1 MSEPYSS
8 VETSAR
14 INLQK
19 GDQAVRRKPRTLI
32 ISALVLATS
41 AGYPAT
47 AAELEEVIVTA
58 QKREQ
63 NAQDVGIAITSMTG
77 QELTSSHL
85 TNASDIAAR
94 TPGVLARRQFPSR
107 GLRSNF
113 FIRGVGSTDFND
125 ATETPVAVY
134 VDDFYLISP
143 STADFSLMDITRVEV
158 LKGPQGTLFG
168 RNANGGAVQYVTN
181 QPELGKVSGY
191 LEGGLGSSE
200 TEQLAGMLNLPLGD
214 KFALRVAAQLDNH
227 GYLTKNVLAGG
238 QDSGDQN
245 YTAERVSLRYKPTD
259 AVDAIYKFQ
268 HGDTHGRYGQTNPLV
283 TLAQL
288 GGDVIHKPDNT
299 NAYGYNPSE
308 NGTDDPDRMAAEGL
322 NDGFNKINSHNLR
335 INWDVSENVAFT
347 SITGYM
353 DQDYSV
359 YEDCDG
365 TPSIICNYNGFYE
378 SEHYSQEF
386 RLNGNAGRTTWT
398 AGLYYLH
405 QKSSGGLDAPLYFT
419 ADGNPTPGA
428 TTAGLG
434 FYADFDLTAKNYAA
448 FGQIEFAVTDTV
460 TLIGGL
466 RFANDQKDFEER
478 YPVYAISTPNSLFP
492 FRRRSDF
499 LLSSQQIDGL
509 VIEKNFTEGTVGDLT
524 HMDDNSWSGTAQ
536 INWKPA
542 DGQLYYLSVRRGV
555 KAGGFNNGSV
565 PVFDIQLD
573 QFPFEPE
580 ELMAYEIGEKV
591 SFMDDRLRLNSAI
604 FYYDYSDYQVT
615 TFKTLGMVQANA
627 DATITGAEFEIVATP
642 FEGLSLN
649 AGLSLLDT
657 NIEDIARGA
666 GLPLVDREMGEA
678 PKVKV
683 NALARYEWPVF
694 GGNLSV
700 QLAGTFVDE
709 RWTDAQNLTVGRLQS
724 YTILDGQIGFE
735 SGGGKLTVLLWGR
748 NLTDER
754 VTLNTLATLTGF
766 NIGQQKWNEKPM
778 GGVTVGYHF

>member
-1 MSEPYSS
+1 MKSKTPVIS
-8 VETSAR
+8 VLLLTTA
-14 INLQK
+14 
-19 GDQAVRRKPRTLI
+19 
-32 ISALVLATS
+32 
-41 AGYPAT
+41 AGTQTAT
-47 AAELEEVIVTA
+47 AAGLEEIVVTA
-58 QKREQ
+58 QRREQ

-77 QELTSSHL
+77 EELTNMHF
-85 TNASDIAAR
+85 TNASDIAAQ

-143 STADFSLMDITRVEV
+143 STADFSLMDIARVEV

-181 QPELGKVSGY
+181 QPELGKLSGY
-191 LEGGLGSSE
+191 LEGGLGTSD
-200 TEQLAGMLNLPLGD
+200 TQQLDGLLNVPAGE
-214 KFALRVAAQLDNH
+214 KFAIRVAAQMDDH

-238 QDSGDQN
+238 QDAGDQN
-245 YTAERVSLRYKPTD
+245 YTAERISLRYQPTD
-259 AVDAIYKFQ
+259 AVDLIYKFQ

-283 TLAQL
+283 TLAQP
-288 GGDVIHKPDNT
+288 GGDVIKKPDNT
-299 NAYGYNPSE
+299 NAFGYNPSD
-308 NGTDDPDRMAAEGL
+308 NGTNGPDKIAAEGL
-322 NDGFNKINSHNLR
+322 NDGYNKVDSHNLR
-335 INWDVSENVAFT
+335 VTWDVSDTVAFT

-353 DQDYSV
+353 DQNYSV

-365 TPSIICNYNGFYE
+365 TPSIICNYNGFYD
-378 SEHYSQEF
+378 SKHYSQEF
-386 RLNGNAGRTTWT
+386 RLNGTEGRMTWT

-419 ADGNPTPGA
+419 ADGNPDPSG

-448 FGQIEFAVTDTV
+448 FGQIEYALTDTV

-478 YPVYAISTPNSLFP
+478 YPVYNILTDNSHFP
-492 FRRRSDF
+492 FRHRSDF
-499 LLSSQQIDGL
+499 QLSSHEIDSL
-509 VIEKNFTEGTVGDLT
+509 LLEKDFTKETVGNLT
-524 HMDDNSWSGTAQ
+524 HMDDDSWSGTAQ

-542 DGQLYYLSVRRGV
+542 DGQLYYFSVRRGV

-573 QFPFEPE
+573 QFPFKPE
-580 ELMAYEIGEKV
+580 ELLAYEIGEKV
-591 SFMDDRLRLNSAI
+591 SFMDDRLRLNSAV
-604 FYYDYSDYQVT
+604 FYYDYKDYQVT
-615 TFKTLGMVQANA
+615 TFKTLGIVQSNA
-627 DATITGAEFEIVATP
+627 DATIQGAEFEIVASP
-642 FEGLSLN
+642 IDGLSLS
-649 AGLSLLDT
+649 AALSLLDT
-657 NIEDIARGA
+657 NIKDIARGA

-678 PKVKV
+678 PKTKV
-683 NALARYEWPVF
+683 NALARYEWPAF

-700 QLAGTFVDE
+700 QLGGTYVGE
-709 RWTDAQNLTVGRLQS
+709 RWTDAQNLSVGRLPS
-724 YTILDGQIGFE
+724 YTIVDGQVGFE
-735 SGGGKLTVLLWGR
+735 SEGGKISVLLWGR

-754 VTLNTLATLTGF
+754 VPLNTLATLTGF